1 MLYRFFITVLIQCLL
16 YFAPVSISASLL
28 DCADSSVTFLWDES
42 EKVECACSSAYAS
55 INFLESIGLKITKP
69 INIKLVKQISS
80 KLDSNVIGMY
90 TPANANQIVLLN
102 YSSVLEVSQLNKP
115 QLNIDMSEDVWCGYV
130 AHEVAHAISCQYL
143 SSINTNRMAREYI
156 SAVTQL
162 TILSTETREK
172 FLKEN
177 SEVDAYQSIEEMS
190 ELYFFLDPSK
200 FAVKCYLHFISLDD
214 PKAFIGRLLEA
225 EDDF

>member
-1 MLYRFFITVLIQCLL
+1 LLYRFFITVLIQCLL

-28 DCADSSVTFLWDES
+28 DCADSSVTFVWDKS
-42 EKVECACSSAYAS
+42 EKVACACSSAYAS
-55 INFLESIGLKITKP
+55 ITFLESIGLKTTKP
-69 INIKLVKQISS
+69 INVKLVKQISS
-80 KLDSNVIGMY
+80 KPDSNVIGMY
-90 TPANANQIVLLN
+90 TPTNANQITLLN
-102 YSSVLEVSQLNKP
+102 YLSVLEVSQLNKP
-115 QLNIDMSEDVWCGYV
+115 QSNIDMSEDVWCGYV
-130 AHEVAHAISCQYL
+130 AHELAHAISCQYL
-143 SSINTNRMAREYI
+143 SSITTNRMAREYI

-162 TILSTETREK
+162 TVLSTETREK

-225 EDDF
+225 KEDF